1 MKHKKDEILVRSL
14 KGEFDCVNFMV
25 NQDPNNIMNFKKVSE
40 LIREMIYEKATS
52 KAVEIE
58 NKNGTMTYLFVVDK
72 KYKKNAGVSQ
82 VRVVLGKDALQNR
95 EDMQDGMT
103 MREVLETYTDK
114 IVKMVNEKRFAKIGR
129 FVIKTSL
136 AAGITT
142 ATLFGIGYALD
153 KEVPNGF
160 DQLSPEIQQEYR
172 ERGYISENGYEKL
185 SDELKEKISFP
196 EFYDRF
202 GQDVLYGEFDV
213 SEVEQYIAEQG
224 YTR

>member
-25 NQDPNNIMNFKKVSE
+25 NQDSNNIMNFKKVSE

-185 SDELKEKISFP
+185 SDELKEKISFA

-224 YTR
+224 HTR